1 VKKIWG
7 IAILCLPIFLL
18 AGCSKAAQTGTTTG
32 ITAKQLRVA
41 TQPGPQMAPI
51 FVAKE
56 MGWLQN
62 DLAKDGVTVQWSS
75 FLSGPPMN
83 EAFAAGQLDIG
94 FLGDTAAIIPK
105 SAGQNLRI
113 ISSVVTAP
121 TALAIVVPKDSPIT
135 SPSELRGKKVATV
148 KGSYGHHLLA
158 LVLQNNGLTTN
169 DIQFINMPQGDAAA
183 ALANHDIDAAS
194 IWEPVLSQ
202 VLNNGTARELVNGTG
217 IKQGLLVIV
226 ADDNFAK
233 QNPALVQIFLKD
245 YQRGIDYIKSNPQDA
260 AKLIAS
266 DIKMQ
271 PAQYLKILNEF
282 NYEVGIHPSDIAELQ
297 KSETFMLSAGL
308 IRTPVDIDT
317 YVDSSYADN
326 AGLK

>member
-1 VKKIWG
+1 
-7 IAILCLPIFLL
+7 
-18 AGCSKAAQTGTTTG
+18 
-32 ITAKQLRVA
+32 
-41 TQPGPQMAPI
+41 MAPI

-56 MGWLQN
+56 KGWLQD
-62 DLAKDGVTVQWSS
+62 DLAKYGVTVQWSS

-105 SAGQNLRI
+105 SAGQDLRI

-135 SPSELRGKKVATV
+135 SPKELKGKKVATV

-169 DIQFINMPQGDAAA
+169 DIQFINMPQGDAVT
-183 ALANHDIDAAS
+183 ALANHDIDAAA

-202 VLNNGTARELVNGTG
+202 ALDNGTARELVDGTG

-226 ADDNFAK
+226 ANDSFAT
-233 QNPALVQIFLKD
+233 QNPVLVQIFLKD

-266 DIKMQ
+266 DIKLQ
-271 PAQYLKILNEF
+271 PDQYLKILNKF
-282 NYEVGIHPSDIAELQ
+282 NYEAGINAADIAELK

-317 YVDSSYADN
+317 YVDSSYATN
-326 AGLK
+326 AGVS